1 MSGDDMSSM
10 LDDMLDESAVQRAAE
25 EVEEIEARQAAQKRR
40 AAEAAM
46 AVAKETRTAAQLQ
59 SIDELTGLTEPD
71 LRKVLAKAA
80 PDHLLVL
87 VAAGDDTLRRRI
99 LGNLSEESVVWIRQ
113 NLEHIDGVHDA
124 ERDDAHRRVL
134 KVANALLVEGEIGVP
149 EAESVGAPT
158 APEPPEKA
166 LREVL
171 TDLVSIGHAGGL
183 EALAEL
189 ANSAGEPLLKEGLA
203 RVAKGAKG
211 DALRADLADIKQELE
226 RRYAS
231 RLRWM
236 EEALVAIGEGE
247 SPETFRARLF
257 ADL

>member
-1 MSGDDMSSM
+1 MSGDDTSSL
-10 LDDMLDESAVQRAAE
+10 LDDMLDESAVHRAAE
-25 EVEEIEARQAAQKRR
+25 EVEEIEAREAAKKRR

-46 AVAKETRTAAQLQ
+46 QTAKATRTAAQLA
-59 SIDELTGLTEPD
+59 SVEELTGLTEPD

-113 NLEHIDGVHDA
+113 NLEHMGSVNDA
-124 ERDDAHRRVL
+124 ERDDAHARVL
-134 KVANALLVEGEIGVP
+134 KVANKLLVEGEIGVP
-149 EAESVGAPT
+149 EAESVGAAE
-158 APEPPEKA
+158 APKAPEKA

-189 ANSAGEPLLKEGLA
+189 AKSAGEPLLKEGLA

-211 DALRADLADIKQELE
+211 DALRADLAGVKSELE
-226 RRYAS
+226 KRYAA
-231 RLRWM
+231 RLSWM

-247 SPETFRARLF
+247 SPEAFRARLF
-257 ADL
+257 ED